1 MSGGIWSE
9 TDGSGTDPLWAVH
22 SSPLDTAM
30 VSAMELR
37 LLLAAGQRE
46 LVRAQHRLI
55 DQYAQLERLEEHRSS
70 AAHGPDD
77 IVRDWTEFTRLTGR
91 LTAEAPDD
99 CRVLHGMPPE
109 STAAD
114 PELATDRRHRTIL
127 DRRLLELPGGLG
139 RAEGT
144 THPGGRIRVVAAAPT
159 SMVISG
165 RMAVIA
171 PTGTAGSA
179 GWVLRAPTLV
189 ELAAHYFDSLW
200 QHALP
205 LAAGSAAG
213 HDGPSDVQL
222 RILRL
227 AAHGAKDEAIARSLG
242 RSPRWVRRHFELLA
256 ERLGAS
262 NRMTLGIAAA
272 RRGWI

>member
-1 MSGGIWSE
+1 MY
-9 TDGSGTDPLWAVH
+9 
-22 SSPLDTAM
+22 SSPLDTAA

-55 DQYAQLERLEEHRSS
+55 DQYAQLERLEEHQSP

-77 IVRDWTEFTRLTGR
+77 VVRDWTEFTRLAGR

-99 CRVLHGMPPE
+99 CRMLHGMPP
-109 STAAD
+109 D
-114 PELATDRRHRTIL
+114 PASAGPEPTTGRRHRTIL

-139 RAEGT
+139 RADDT
-144 THPGGRIRVVAAAPT
+144 ARPGGEIRVVAAAPT
-159 SMVISG
+159 SMVVCE

-171 PTGTAGSA
+171 PTSA
-179 GWVLRAPTLV
+179 ARSTGWVLRAPTLV
-189 ELAAHYFDSLW
+189 QLATHYFDSLW
-200 QHALP
+200 RQAQP
-205 LAAGSAAG
+205 LAAGSTAAG
-213 HDGPSDVQL
+213 EAPSNVQL
-222 RILRL
+222 QILRL

>member
-1 MSGGIWSE
+1 
-9 TDGSGTDPLWAVH
+9 
-22 SSPLDTAM
+22 
-30 VSAMELR
+30 MELR
-37 LLLAAGQRE
+37 LLLAARQRE
-46 LVRAQHRLI
+46 LVRAHHRLI
-55 DQYAQLERLEEHRSS
+55 DQYARLERLEEHRSS

-77 IVRDWTEFTRLTGR
+77 VVRDWTEFTRLAGR
-91 LTAEAPDD
+91 LTADEPDD
-99 CRVLHGMPPE
+99 CRVLHGVPPE
-109 STAAD
+109 STTAG
-114 PELATDRRHRTIL
+114 PELATDRRHLTIL

-139 RAEGT
+139 RADGAAQ
-144 THPGGRIRVVAAAPT
+144 PGGRIRVVAAAPT
-159 SMVISG
+159 SMVVSG
-165 RMAVIA
+165 SMAVIA
-171 PTGTAGSA
+171 PTGSAGSA

-189 ELAAHYFDSLW
+189 ELAAHYFDGLW
-200 QHALP
+200 RQALP
-205 LAAGSAAG
+205 LAARSPAG
-213 HDGPSDVQL
+213 GDAPSDLQL

>member
-1 MSGGIWSE
+1 M
-9 TDGSGTDPLWAVH
+9 H
-22 SSPLDTAM
+22 SSPLDTAT

-37 LLLAAGQRE
+37 LMLAAGQRE

-70 AAHGPDD
+70 TAHGRDD
-77 IVRDWTEFTRLTGR
+77 IVRDWAEFTRLAGR

-99 CRVLHGMPPE
+99 CRLLHGMPPE
-109 STAAD
+109 PTSAG
-114 PELATDRRHRTIL
+114 PELAMDRWHRTIL

-139 RAEGT
+139 HADGAAR
-144 THPGGRIRVVAAAPT
+144 PGRQIRVVAAAPT
-159 SMVISG
+159 SMVISEEV
-165 RMAVIA
+165 AVIA
-171 PTGTAGSA
+171 PGGAARSA
-179 GWVLRAPTLV
+179 GWVLRAPALV
-189 ELAAHYFDSLW
+189 GLAAHYFDSLW
-200 QHALP
+200 RQAQP
-205 LAAGSAAG
+205 LGTASATSGEA
-213 HDGPSDVQL
+213 PSNVQL
-222 RILRL
+222 QILRL
-227 AAHGAKDEAIARSLG
+227 AAQGAKDDAIARSLG